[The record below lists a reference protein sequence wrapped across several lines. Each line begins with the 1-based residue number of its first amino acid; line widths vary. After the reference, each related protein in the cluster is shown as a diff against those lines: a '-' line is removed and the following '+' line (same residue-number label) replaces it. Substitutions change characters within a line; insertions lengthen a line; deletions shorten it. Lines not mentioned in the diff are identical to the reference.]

1 MHNLVKQ
8 ELQAQSEYDHST
20 QIGVAA
26 YKGYSLRR
34 DWEVVPGNWTMQ
46 IWYGTASL
54 RSKHYACE
62 AMTRRN
68 LRLHW
73 LSA

>member
-26 YKGYSLRR
+26 DKSYSLRH

-46 IWYGTASL
+46 I
-54 RSKHYACE
+54 
-62 AMTRRN
+62 
-68 LRLHW
+68 
-73 LSA
+73 